1 MFRKISVFSKK
12 IAVAAAIALAM
23 TSLSACGDSGK
34 KDSASERTTHT
45 ISNINTDS
53 TTELSTAATNDTSDD
68 KTTASE
74 QSSDTV
80 TEATTEK
87 TSDDVVIA
95 ATQRLAD
102 VYNTGDPTGLLD
114 DIPDGLIDEVL
125 GLIKQRVNNGFLA
138 DGDITDA
145 ATFKSWISYYLSSTQ
160 ENDEYKYTAEITG
173 DAKEIIIDE
182 VVSYLAEKT
191 LGDDVFSEF
200 ILGYIKGAT
209 KLYSIPLKIS
219 ISEIQED
226 GIIDHGSQDMTD
238 IVFMLNGEAYSL
250 GVILAVVPAVVRFID
265 KSAKVEDKMMADT
278 IRVAVE
284 VALANEDAF
293 TDVDNALKAAPKDA
307 FITAKDKDGN
317 DKQYLIVA
325 SISKDGVFEMRN
337 GVPADGAFNTEIKL
351 SITKVI
357 VKFIAYGADRFTVAV
372 DEEYRPAVFI
382 GTADNEIKWQMTPET
397 DPEYQ

>member
-1 MFRKISVFSKK
+1 MFRRISVFSKK

-34 KDSASERTTHT
+34 KDSVSERTTHT

-80 TEATTEK
+80 TEVTTEK
-87 TSDDVVIA
+87 NSDDVVIA
-95 ATQRLAD
+95 ATQRLA
-102 VYNTGDPTGLLD
+102 
-114 DIPDGLIDEVL
+114 
-125 GLIKQRVNNGFLA
+125 
-138 DGDITDA
+138 
-145 ATFKSWISYYLSSTQ
+145 
-160 ENDEYKYTAEITG
+160 
-173 DAKEIIIDE
+173 
-182 VVSYLAEKT
+182 
-191 LGDDVFSEF
+191 
-200 ILGYIKGAT
+200 
-209 KLYSIPLKIS
+209 
-219 ISEIQED
+219 
-226 GIIDHGSQDMTD
+226 
-238 IVFMLNGEAYSL
+238 
-250 GVILAVVPAVVRFID
+250 
-265 KSAKVEDKMMADT
+265 DKMMADT

-293 TDVDNALKAAPKDA
+293 TDVDNALKAAPKDV